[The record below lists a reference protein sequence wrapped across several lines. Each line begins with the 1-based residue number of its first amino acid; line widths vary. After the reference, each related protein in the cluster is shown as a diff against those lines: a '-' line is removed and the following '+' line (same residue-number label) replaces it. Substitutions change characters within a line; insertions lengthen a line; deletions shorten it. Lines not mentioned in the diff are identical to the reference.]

1 MRVVTV
7 CLEDSSGKMVW
18 LPIYFHPSEENIA
31 YVWALLLKH
40 LSKIDPKTNVSNG
53 VATPAPLE
61 TGTEMH
67 NEGRKG
73 TALQE
78 WRAEIMGVS
87 KAQ

>member
-1 MRVVTV
+1 MPH
-7 CLEDSSGKMVW
+7 SSGAGHEVGVGGGE
-18 LPIYFHPSEENIA
+18 ST
-31 YVWALLLKH
+31 
-40 LSKIDPKTNVSNG
+40 KIRGPEKLDDPKTNVSNG